1 MYDKFFASLSF
12 SCVTNLV
19 ISLSGKIPLSS
30 IKIALNLTL
39 VLLNCEEDEEYV
51 FQDLKIYSALFVL
64 WI

>member
-39 VLLNCEEDEEYV
+39 FLLNCEEDEEYV
-51 FQDLKIYSALFVL
+51 FQDLKICSVLFVL
-64 WI
+64 CI

>member
-12 SCVTNLV
+12 SCVTNLA
-19 ISLSGKIPLSS
+19 ISLSGKIPSSS